1 MKFEHTKLA
10 GLILLLFLTFS
21 AAFAQEE
28 KSRIAFK
35 INEPDLIP
43 EGIAYD
49 KRKITFYIGGT
60 YLRKIVSI
68 DEKGAVKNF
77 TGEAQDG
84 LRGVLGMRVDEKRR
98 VLWAISSDA
107 GLVMQP
113 KSKTRWRNTEALKFL
128 TRKESRLVLS
138 HN

>member
-1 MKFEHTKLA
+1 MKIKLPVKYF
-10 GLILLLFLTFS
+10 GLTLLILLMFPVT
-21 AAFAQEE
+21 FAQE
-28 KSRIAFK
+28 KSQIAFK
-35 INEPDLIP
+35 ISEPDLIP

>member
-1 MKFEHTKLA
+1 MKITFLKYI
-10 GLILLLFLTFS
+10 GLSLLLVLTFPAVS
-21 AAFAQEE
+21 FAQE
-28 KSRIAFK
+28 KSSIAFK
-35 INEPDLIP
+35 ISEPDLIP